1 VAFLLGDAVHG
12 RRGVT
17 YMASESTNGDPNE
30 PDDFDGE
37 TEPSED
43 MGLDLIQLNL
53 RTVVVQVRRA
63 FNDWRCIFFSSDKRD
78 PDIYALAGLSHCCM
92 LLEELDRLR
101 QEENLLVGFLVARA
115 CIETWLTASY
125 MFLQGEQGVAEVK
138 GAFASATRTQVDK
151 LVATEARNK
160 RDYERA
166 VAAKEAAEKHNT
178 GIRAKNEREGTD
190 IPLRTVPP
198 LPPRRHDVSL
208 GSEFLLER
216 VADIGDAQITLETM
230 AQRLGPLAKAAG
242 VGGGDWTELY
252 DIAYRSTSAYG
263 AHPTWFVFES
273 YIDPDYRMKHV
284 RPDPPKSEV
293 LGHATMDVVQLVAI
307 LGAQVLSKFGLDVQ
321 LLRDVDAWWSWMKAQ
336 MLAAREEAAPSR

>member
-1 VAFLLGDAVHG
+1 
-12 RRGVT
+12 
-17 YMASESTNGDPNE
+17 
-30 PDDFDGE
+30 
-37 TEPSED
+37 
-43 MGLDLIQLNL
+43 
-53 RTVVVQVRRA
+53 VV
-63 FNDWRCIFFSSDKRD
+63 
-78 PDIYALAGLSHCCM
+78 
-92 LLEELDRLR
+92 
-101 QEENLLVGFLVARA
+101 
-115 CIETWLTASY
+115 
-125 MFLQGEQGVAEVK
+125 
-138 GAFASATRTQVDK
+138 K